1 MIKLRRKW
9 RDILVDDFATDYK
22 IGQFVDW
29 MTYEDMDKFIIDHN
43 KAVDFVQCFKEA
55 DREGMTLKRVL
66 DFVTDGQKLL
76 R

>member
-9 RDILVDDFATDYK
+9 RDILVDDFETDFK
-22 IGQFVDW
+22 IGQFDDR

-66 DFVTDGQKLL
+66 DFVMYGQKLL